1 MLLDCGR
8 AVSAAGGPSGALLT
22 LGRLAERC
30 RQRREHLRGEVVEK
44 LSRFS
49 AREVHKACKRAFKM
63 PASDIRA

>member
-1 MLLDCGR
+1 
-8 AVSAAGGPSGALLT
+8 
-22 LGRLAERC
+22 
-30 RQRREHLRGEVVEK
+30 LRGEVVEK